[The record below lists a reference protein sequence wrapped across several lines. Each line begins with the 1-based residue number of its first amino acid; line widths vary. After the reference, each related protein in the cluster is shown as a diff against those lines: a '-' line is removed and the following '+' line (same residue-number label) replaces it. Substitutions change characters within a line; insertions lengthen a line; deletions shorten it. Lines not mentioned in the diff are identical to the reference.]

1 MRYFVH
7 DTSNRKVAVDISPT
21 NQLGKGATA
30 VIYKVEFESEV
41 VAAKVYHAN
50 KKVDEPKIRAMLSNK
65 PDDIHISFAGVTYP
79 QIAWPFATL
88 KDEHGVTAGY
98 LMPLVDLHD
107 SFSLDYFY
115 DQVLFKKLN
124 APDEVAFSYKLEIA
138 KNLSLIVAALHKNK
152 HYFIDLKPQ
161 NIRVFRQTH
170 IVSLVDCDGFSVA
183 DKMANESS
191 RFPAELIS
199 TDYISPEAFRGKI
212 SPKDLGENQDRYAL
226 AVILFQLLN
235 NGTHPFQGIL
245 LDDEG
250 IATNDEKAAAGLY
263 PHSIQPNLSIKP
275 RPQSIH
281 FLWDDKTRAL
291 FDKAFI
297 GKLDERPSA
306 EEWARHFEKLL
317 SEKSLIRCDK
327 EPLNIAHMRFK
338 GKECPTCYLQSLKAF
353 KPNLSAPKSSA
364 FTATE
369 AKTTNVKTMSGV
381 ELFWLIT
388 SFIVFIVMMVGLFN
402 KPTSHSEYSSNTS
415 IARDPDYPSVAAMQ
429 AVNEAWGLMN
439 PNNGI
444 HDYKKAYEL
453 NSKGYNLG
461 HPEGA
466 SNIGMLYEK
475 GWGVDKNLY
484 QAIKWYEMALTNHNH
499 SAQAEIGLARVY
511 LDEFGNS
518 QKAKEFI
525 EKAKKQLYE
534 SIWADHAE
542 EYRGQIALL
551 EAQISA
557 KRHALSNKSKT
568 FSFEEAKTKPKTFSF
583 EEAKT
588 KPSKIIWMPPY
599 LKKMAWADAHN
610 FCKESNFNGK
620 KDWRLP
626 TSTETRNL
634 RYEAL
639 SLYYSNVPFP
649 QEEDWKINVPVWTSE
664 TPYTGVGHN
673 IFSFSTGGV
682 NSEPDH
688 NLEQVVCVHS

>member
-7 DTSNRKVAVDISPT
+7 DTSNHKVAVDISPT

-183 DKMANESS
+183 DKKSNESS

-245 LDDEG
+245 VDDEG

-263 PHSIQPNLSIKP
+263 PHAIQPNLSIKP

-281 FLWDDKTRAL
+281 FLWDNKTREL
-291 FDKAFI
+291 FDRAFI

-306 EEWARHFEKLL
+306 EKWANHLEKLL
-317 SEKSLIRCDK
+317 VEKSLVRCDK

-338 GKECPTCYLQSLKAF
+338 GKECPTCYLQSLKDF
-353 KPNLSAPKSSA
+353 KPNSNKTIIPLLTKNIVTPSTKPRKDFKIVLLMFLFAAFLIILIPIFDKPKAP
-364 FTATE
+364 T
-369 AKTTNVKTMSGV
+369 
-381 ELFWLIT
+381 
-388 SFIVFIVMMVGLFN
+388 
-402 KPTSHSEYSSNTS
+402 EYSPSTL
-415 IARDPDYPSVAAMQ
+415 IAIDPDAPSATARQV
-429 AVNEAWGLMN
+429 VNEGWRLMD
-439 PNNGI
+439 PNNSF

-453 NSKGYNLG
+453 NLNGYNLG
-461 HPEGA
+461 HMEGA
-466 SNIGMLYEK
+466 SNIGMLYER
-475 GWGVDKNLY
+475 GWGVDKNVFE
-484 QAIKWYEMALTNHNH
+484 AIGWYEKALMNHHH
-499 SAQAEIGLARVY
+499 SAQTETALARIY
-511 LDEFGNS
+511 LKTNNYL
-518 QKAKEFI
+518 KAREYI
-525 EKAKKQLYE
+525 EAAKKQLNE
-534 SIWADHAE
+534 SLWINYAE
-542 EYRGQIALL
+542 EYRDQITLL
-551 EAQISA
+551 ERELDSKGSDSKAISKNKKSAIITNPKAGKDDFIKSQLSTLNKGEFDSITSACTQSTFAGKNSYDQCMLNHLKKLNQQTSNLALDSLTEEQKKRVEINCSEDKFINGPAAYNKCINTQI
-557 KRHALSNKSKT
+557 KQL
-568 FSFEEAKTKPKTFSF
+568 EAK
-583 EEAKT
+583 
-588 KPSKIIWMPPY
+588 
-599 LKKMAWADAHN
+599 
-610 FCKESNFNGK
+610 
-620 KDWRLP
+620 
-626 TSTETRNL
+626 
-634 RYEAL
+634 
-639 SLYYSNVPFP
+639 
-649 QEEDWKINVPVWTSE
+649 
-664 TPYTGVGHN
+664 
-673 IFSFSTGGV
+673 
-682 NSEPDH
+682 
-688 NLEQVVCVHS
+688 